1 MQSSYRKMALLIGET
16 IAKSN
21 AFAKSDEVM
30 EAISG
35 YVTTQSRASFGANAG
50 GFASMYSSLAGSGLA
65 GMDPANAANIL
76 GRINASLSAGGA
88 HGEASQFFTGSVGR
102 SIGLDALQTQLFR
115 EAGAFAT
122 PDSVFGK
129 GSMYER
135 STGQTK
141 SFTDGDRTFLDS
153 TRDMINRQY
162 GGNSEQAMLLRAQA
176 TGNHMGI
183 SMSQDTARAI
193 GEAASSADVSL
204 SVHAPYYIN
213 LANPDAALAE
223 KSKGYILDSARLL
236 QSMGGQRL
244 VVHVGSPKGSDREAA
259 IALCAKRLVEAGL
272 ADIRLCLE
280 TMGRPSVLG
289 TMEEILRLVSID
301 DSFLPCVDFAHL
313 HAINGGALNSNV
325 DFAVVLDRLEAALGQ
340 DRARQAHMH
349 FSRIEFGGKGEIR
362 HRTFADAGF
371 GPDFSLLAPLLV
383 SRGYEGTLI
392 CESRGTMAED
402 AAQMLRMADTVLP
415 D

>member
-1 MQSSYRKMALLIGET
+1 MSKQ
-16 IAKSN
+16 
-21 AFAKSDEVM
+21 
-30 EAISG
+30 
-35 YVTTQSRASFGANAG
+35 
-50 GFASMYSSLAGSGLA
+50 
-65 GMDPANAANIL
+65 
-76 GRINASLSAGGA
+76 
-88 HGEASQFFTGSVGR
+88 
-102 SIGLDALQTQLFR
+102 QTQRLR
-115 EAGAFAT
+115 VG
-122 PDSVFGK
+122 PS
-129 GSMYER
+129 
-135 STGQTK
+135 
-141 SFTDGDRTFLDS
+141 
-153 TRDMINRQY
+153 
-162 GGNSEQAMLLRAQA
+162 GNSESFYEQGYKQTIDTFSWQQHHFQLDAFEIPFGR
-176 TGNHMGI
+176 GI

-259 IALCAKRLVEAGL
+259 IALCAKRLVEARAAMVEAGL

-402 AAQMLRMADTVLP
+402 AHAMKTTLDALR
-415 D
+415 